1 MLGKSPTCSDR
12 IRIDKLTSCAEGP
25 KSPRRVSKK
34 VPPEQSVINCHSE
47 RSRRIYVRLAVTL
60 CPPTPTIL
68 RHCSGLQG
76 ALRVTVGLTRI
87 PKASEPLPTTSG
99 RRLPCTTSDH
109 FRPLPS
115 LRLGVP
121 GVPSSLVPGASTTS
135 DFRRPDGSRLVD
147 AGVAF
152 TPCP

>member
-1 MLGKSPTCSDR
+1 MPGKSPACSDR
-12 IRIDKLTSCAEGP
+12 IRIDKLTSRAAGP
-25 KSPRRVSKK
+25 KSSKRVSKT

-76 ALRVTVGLTRI
+76 ALRVTVGLTLRSQLDGSWGFKALRVPRI
-87 PKASEPLPTTSG
+87 
-99 RRLPCTTSDH
+99 TSDH
-109 FRPLPS
+109 FR
-115 LRLGVP
+115 R
-121 GVPSSLVPGASTTS
+121 T
-135 DFRRPDGSRLVD
+135 DGSCLVD

-152 TPCP
+152 TPCPELCRKLSFRSASNHQKGQFRPWPASS